1 MVRGVGKNLEWR
13 EGHPPTRFT
22 DDRVKAKGSRWMAA
36 TFNKGNSMFMEG
48 EGLCSTERPMTDI
61 KMMIRLKVKLNWIL
75 LYLINNKVVILFIN
89 NFESE
94 YLHITLGLSIV
105 SPTYVL

>member
-1 MVRGVGKNLEWR
+1 
-13 EGHPPTRFT
+13 
-22 DDRVKAKGSRWMAA
+22 
-36 TFNKGNSMFMEG
+36 
-48 EGLCSTERPMTDI
+48 MTDI
-61 KMMIRLKVKLNWIL
+61 KMMIHLKVKLNWIL

>member
-1 MVRGVGKNLEWR
+1 
-13 EGHPPTRFT
+13 
-22 DDRVKAKGSRWMAA
+22 
-36 TFNKGNSMFMEG
+36 
-48 EGLCSTERPMTDI
+48 MTDI
-61 KMMIRLKVKLNWIL
+61 KMMIHLKVKLNWIL

-105 SPTYVL
+105 SPTYLCVVNLLGANLSRNFTICK